1 LSLAL
6 LQLCEKVLVKGVDSI
21 DAVSLDVEDRI
32 AESFFQK
39 LENLLDQA
47 EIELQKE
54 NLKVVVEELIDQS
67 VDLPV
72 DLLILA

>member
-1 LSLAL
+1 
-6 LQLCEKVLVKGVDSI
+6 
-21 DAVSLDVEDRI
+21 
-32 AESFFQK
+32 

-54 NLKVVVEELIDQS
+54 NLKVVVEELIDQR

-72 DLLILA
+72 DLFILA

>member
-1 LSLAL
+1 MSLAL

-39 LENLLDQA
+39 LENLLDQTK
-47 EIELQKE
+47 IELQKE
-54 NLKVVVEELIDQS
+54 NLKVVVEELIDQR

>member
-1 LSLAL
+1 L

>member
-1 LSLAL
+1 M

>member
-1 LSLAL
+1 M

-54 NLKVVVEELIDQS
+54 NLKVVVEELIDQR

>member
-1 LSLAL
+1 MSLAL

-39 LENLLDQA
+39 LENLLDQTK
-47 EIELQKE
+47 IELQKE

>member
-1 LSLAL
+1 MSLAL